1 MKIPKIKKWEPHG
14 ALKAIFANSILHEVG
29 FLETKTWLQNHKGS
43 RRKIKKKIQISV
55 LCISRFFVRK
65 QAKTTTTTYHITD
78 VMPHIT
84 RGILVEGLDVFKPP
98 PKYILPL
105 RWLGQYFAHFWVSK
119 LWLALTPCLKKT
131 HYRAGHSFH
140 KFMGHSTGIRP
151 FWIKLL
157 ALKWTLDTK
166 KINEKYKDTRAC

>member
-1 MKIPKIKKWEPHG
+1 MNTVEIPKIKKWEPHG
-14 ALKAIFANSILHEVG
+14 ALKAIFANSILQEVG

-78 VMPHIT
+78 VMPQST

-119 LWLALTPCLKKT
+119 LWLALTPCFKKT

-140 KFMGHSTGIRP
+140 KFMGHSTGFRP

-157 ALKWTLDTK
+157 ALKRKLDTK
-166 KINEKYKDTRAC
+166 K